1 MTQVSASL
9 YLCSFME
16 SVFGIRIVLLP
27 NTTQQTINVNA
38 EHISVERV
46 LGHITA
52 KSLIYI
58 YWMVFGIRMIL
69 LPNNHNW
76 VCNVW
81 LCLASEWFCCQ
92 TKHNKYGTCF
102 EGIFDQ
108 LEDEI

>member
-16 SVFGIRIVLLP
+16 SVFGIKIVLLP

-46 LGHITA
+46 LDHITA

-69 LPNNHNW
+69 LPNKQSQLSLQCLVVFGIRMVLLPNKAQQ
-76 VCNVW
+76 VW
-81 LCLASEWFCCQ
+81 HLF
-92 TKHNKYGTCF
+92 
-102 EGIFDQ
+102 
-108 LEDEI
+108 